1 MPTTPGMTARLDLE
15 EIEFLWC
22 LCYGVVL
29 GEVKAHPE
37 YVRLAKQLEPR
48 LYAAVKELVPGWES
62 PLKQRLN

>member
-1 MPTTPGMTARLDLE
+1 MPTTPETAARLDLE

-22 LCYGVVL
+22 LCFGVAK
-29 GEVKAHPE
+29 GEIAAHPE
-37 YVRLAKQLEPR
+37 YIRIAKQLEPR